1 MTPQKKQT
9 ETMEQVVKILKSPG
23 CRSVN
28 SPCGSG
34 VLPDPEIVNRKTPV
48 LVKSMETAVE
58 IALAFGKE
66 KSVHPFWLLISWH
79 ESFLCRLCPIF
90 RISNVTGEGLDF
102 VSLLSHCPGDDAGLT
117 QIQKQLRTFL
127 NLLPS
132 SEGEEKFTVNQPL
145 EVITYLPLSCCLV
158 ESYIV
163 CQYSV
168 TDIWSVPYVGT
179 VVNGIVNGGSV
190 KVGEA
195 VLLGPDSN
203 GNYQNTVIKSMQ
215 RKRSHRSSVFF

>member
-1 MTPQKKQT
+1 
-9 ETMEQVVKILKSPG
+9 VKILKSPG

-28 SPCGSG
+28 SPCGSRI
-34 VLPDPEIVNRKTPV
+34 LPDPDIVNRKTPV

-102 VSLLSHCPGDDAGLT
+102 VSLLSRCPGDDAGLT

-158 ESYIV
+158 ESYCV
-163 CQYSV
+163 
-168 TDIWSVPYVGT
+168 
-179 VVNGIVNGGSV
+179 
-190 KVGEA
+190 
-195 VLLGPDSN
+195 
-203 GNYQNTVIKSMQ
+203 
-215 RKRSHRSSVFF
+215 SVFSDRYLVCALCWHSRERHREWRQCEGRGGCAPRPRLQWKLPKHRH